1 MYVSPFGNSKL
12 FVRFVVFV
20 KETFLQ
26 YYFFFKSTVIIQFEI
41 ILVLCNGK
49 RWMDMLVRIFYLD
62 DSECASVLGTRLTQ
76 PRETNLLIFIQYLSL
91 QQGLTGVLINEN

>member
-1 MYVSPFGNSKL
+1 
-12 FVRFVVFV
+12 
-20 KETFLQ
+20 
-26 YYFFFKSTVIIQFEI
+26 
-41 ILVLCNGK
+41 
-49 RWMDMLVRIFYLD
+49 MLVRIFYLD